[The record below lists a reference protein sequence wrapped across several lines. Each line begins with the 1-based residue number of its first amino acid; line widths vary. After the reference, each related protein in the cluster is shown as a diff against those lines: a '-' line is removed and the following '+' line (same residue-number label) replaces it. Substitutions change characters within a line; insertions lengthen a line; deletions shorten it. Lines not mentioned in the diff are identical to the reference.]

1 MTHGISWL
9 ESTGVLVREVTFCFE
24 AESQHS
30 LAQTVHVSQL
40 IYNQTEYCVPSLR
53 HDSKCA
59 CTWFRLSALLSF
71 ADM

>member
-9 ESTGVLVREVTFCFE
+9 ESTGVLVREVTF
-24 AESQHS
+24 A
-30 LAQTVHVSQL
+30 LRLRVNTAQTVHLSQL
-40 IYNQTEYCVPSLR
+40 IYNQTEYGVPSLR
-53 HDSKCA
+53 HYSKCA